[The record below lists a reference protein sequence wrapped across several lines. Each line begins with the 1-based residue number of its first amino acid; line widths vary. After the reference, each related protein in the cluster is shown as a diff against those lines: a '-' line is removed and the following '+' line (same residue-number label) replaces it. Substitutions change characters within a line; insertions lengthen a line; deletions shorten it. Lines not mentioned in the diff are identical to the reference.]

1 VSAASRAI
9 PIDSVPRSVWA
20 VPLLVAVAVLLEVA
34 VTPFIGILDGVP
46 DLLAPTVVAIG
57 MLRGPLSG
65 ALSGMAGGLFIEL
78 TSPIGTLGVLALL
91 YLCVGAFA
99 GRYHG
104 REESMGLVVPMVF
117 SVAAAGAVELGY
129 GVVQA
134 LLGNG
139 LGPADLVGQVILP
152 TMALTALLSPPML
165 LAARH
170 LLVPREP
177 KPEAGS

>member
-1 VSAASRAI
+1 MSAASRAI

-20 VPLLVAVAVLLEVA
+20 IPLLLGVVLLLEVT
-34 VTPFIGILDGVP
+34 VMPFIGILNGVP

-65 ALSGMAGGLFIEL
+65 AVAGMVGGLFIEL
-78 TSPIGTLGVLALL
+78 ASPIGTLGVLALL
-91 YLCVGAFA
+91 YLCVGALA
-99 GRYHG
+99 GRYHE
-104 REESMGLVVPMVF
+104 REESMGLVVPIVF
-117 SVAAAGAVELGY
+117 SIVAAGAVELGY

-152 TMALTALLSPPML
+152 SMALTALLSPPVL
-165 LAARH
+165 LAARY

-177 KPEAGS
+177 KPEASA

>member
-1 VSAASRAI
+1 
-9 PIDSVPRSVWA
+9 
-20 VPLLVAVAVLLEVA
+20 
-34 VTPFIGILDGVP
+34 
-46 DLLAPTVVAIG
+46 
-57 MLRGPLSG
+57 
-65 ALSGMAGGLFIEL
+65 
-78 TSPIGTLGVLALL
+78 
-91 YLCVGAFA
+91 
-99 GRYHG
+99 
-104 REESMGLVVPMVF
+104 MGLVVPMVF

-152 TMALTALLSPPML
+152 TMALTALLSPPVL